1 MGLYFTGVLG
11 TGPVMPDPLVHS
23 LLSGISLFAGFS
35 SVSAFAFSKDI
46 YALKKK
52 KKKNRKE
59 KKKDCVTPST
69 EI

>member
-1 MGLYFTGVLG
+1 
-11 TGPVMPDPLVHS
+11 MPDPLVHS

-46 YALKKK
+46 YAFLKKK
-52 KKKNRKE
+52 KRIE

>member
-46 YALKKK
+46 YAFLKKK
-52 KKKNRKE
+52 KRIE